1 MVLHAS
7 VCSAAPREDGRSSL
21 RLTLADA
28 APLPAGRYLL
38 RASMPLP
45 DAAALTIEIAAEGG
59 ETARG
64 DVDVARSAAG
74 IEGAPRAATPYVP
87 IVLTQDAAAL
97 VITADGPADMLARLD
112 WRLQHRGYARFYAG
126 LTLRFVL
133 RLLAGRESYPMFREA
148 IRRNGIRG
156 VGAAARGDW
165 GAALALPVRRSGFTK
180 GTLDYPERVG
190 AAVRP
195 PVLVPSLQL
204 IADFS
209 RGGSVPE
216 IDAALLT
223 QARLAG
229 FSGLCLPCGWD
240 GARLSLPGPVE
251 RFLADAA
258 RDFPFVLRRVDGE
271 GEPAFIAAIAP
282 YLDDSRSLPVGTD
295 AGALS
300 TGAGGEADKGGMDGA
315 ARLPDTPPV
324 LFGRAVHA
332 ALGAALREAE
342 GRAAPALVF
351 IDLVRRDE
359 DGPTLAEDRRY
370 GYAWVEALRVAQ
382 ARHAAAAPRP
392 RRPLRAALA
401 VHAFYPDVFAEILEA
416 MRDVPPEH
424 KLFVTTTAERRTE
437 IERLLAAAGRDH
449 ILRVFD
455 NRGRDILPFLNIYD
469 EICAEGFDLV
479 AKVHTKRSVHR
490 KDGEDWRRRLVEPI
504 AGRDGFGRIL
514 AAFEKDASL
523 GMTGPDRHLAG
534 LHDNV
539 VANEARVF
547 GLAQRLGLSAR
558 DVTRGRFFAG
568 SMFVARLP
576 ALEPLMSL
584 AIGADDFE
592 PEEGQLDGTLA
603 HVIERGFALSAISC
617 GMRVAGVED
626 VLRRDSVLWTMSG

>member
-7 VCSAAPREDGRSSL
+7 AGRAVLGEDGRSSI

-45 DAAALTIEIAAEGG
+45 DAAVLNVEIAAEGG
-59 ETARG
+59 EAARG
-64 DVDVARSAAG
+64 DVDIERSRAG
-74 IEGAPRAATPYVP
+74 IESAPRAATPYAP

-97 VITADGPADMLARLD
+97 VVTADAPADMLARLD
-112 WRLQHRGYARFYAG
+112 WRLQPRDYVRFYAG
-126 LTLRFVL
+126 LTLRFAM
-133 RLLAGRESYPMFREA
+133 RLLAAKESYPMFREA

-165 GAALALPVRRSGFTK
+165 IAAMALPVRRSGFTK
-180 GTLDYPERVG
+180 DALDNPERVG
-190 AAVRP
+190 AVARP
-195 PVLVPSLQL
+195 PVLVPALRL

-209 RGGSVPE
+209 RGGAVPE
-216 IDAALLT
+216 IDAALLK

-240 GARLSLPGPVE
+240 GARLSLLGPVE

-282 YLDDSRSLPVGTD
+282 YLDDPRSLRVGMADGT
-295 AGALS
+295 LL
-300 TGAGGEADKGGMDGA
+300 TGAEGEADKG

-324 LFGRAVHA
+324 LFGRAIHA
-332 ALGAALREAE
+332 AIGVALREVE
-342 GRAAPALVF
+342 VRAAPATVF
-351 IDLVRRDE
+351 VDLARRDE
-359 DGPTLAEDRRY
+359 DGPILAEDRRY

-504 AGRDGFGRIL
+504 AGRDGFRRIL

-523 GMTGPDRHLAG
+523 GMTGPDAHLAG
-534 LHDNV
+534 LHDNI

-547 GLAQRLGLSAR
+547 GLARRLGLTAR
-558 DVTRGRFFAG
+558 DVTHGKFFAG

-576 ALEPLMSL
+576 ALGPLMSL

-603 HVIERGFALSAISC
+603 HAIERGFALSAISC